1 MLVNFHEKS
10 VNSPHI
16 VLSDANFERK
26 CGDNNIRFSDMIFYG
41 DIEWLAPK
49 YKEITPSNS
58 NVLE

>member
-26 CGDNNIRFSDMIFYG
+26 CGDYMATCSKRIIVIAENHHQVIRGS
-41 DIEWLAPK
+41 
-49 YKEITPSNS
+49 
-58 NVLE
+58 